1 MYLNEETPCPSH
13 PGCQG
18 LQRMCHLHCKHS
30 CLRQCQTAVYSV
42 QEQVRECLGP
52 LQHSRLHKSIWKCLD
67 SKRSATSM
75 FTLHLFNRHV
85 IVIVITNQD
94 STSSRL
100 LPGSSYSCC
109 IRNHMLAIMQADL
122 FRAHP
127 YDIKVIT
134 SMFANVQHY
143 ANFYLCRCTTV
154 QDVGATFA
162 YGN

>member
-1 MYLNEETPCPSH
+1 MYLNEGTPCPSH

-18 LQRMCHLHCKHS
+18 LQRMCHLHCRHS
-30 CLRQCQTAVYSV
+30 CLRRNQAAVSSV
-42 QEQVRECLGP
+42 QDQLRKRLGP

-75 FTLHLFNRHV
+75 FTLHLFKRHV

-122 FRAHP
+122 CTAHP
-127 YDIKVIT
+127 YNIIVKT
-134 SMFANVQHY
+134 SMFANVQHSCELLFVQMRNS
-143 ANFYLCRCTTV
+143 ARCGCYV
-154 QDVGATFA
+154 RRW
-162 YGN
+162 